1 MTSSA
6 LRPHTARR
14 PARRSPR
21 SAACLAASLAVG
33 LTACQSANERLLAVQ
48 NPDIIAPANV
58 QSTDGALGLANGVI
72 ATFRNITGA
81 QAVIPGSGSTGV
93 ESSWM
98 FGGLLAD
105 EWSTSSTFIQ
115 NDETDQRRIQLFN
128 SSVTEQLRN
137 LYRTRARANDATAA
151 LQKYSPASRAVI
163 GEMYLAR
170 GYAELQLASDFC
182 NGIPISANTAANPP
196 EPGTPRST
204 QEVFGLAAASL
215 DTAIAITGAG
225 TDAQNVLINRAAR
238 VARGRAALA
247 LDDFANAAGY
257 VAAVPTAFAYQ
268 HTFSL
273 TGSTNALW
281 GQGLSSR
288 RYSVG
293 DSVEGNARNIL
304 VRNAIPFA
312 SSRDPRLGTVTIP
325 TSGAV
330 NGQDGLT
337 YARTTTLW
345 AQLTPVDVANGVDA
359 RMIEAEAAL
368 RGGNAAQ
375 WLAIHNALRAAPPKL
390 GEVQPAR
397 LAALADPGSDA
408 ARVSLHFREK
418 AFWTFGRGQRLGD
431 LRRLIRQYGR
441 TQDQVFPVGVHYKG
455 GMYGPD
461 VNLPVTTDERN
472 NPNFTGCTDRNP

>member
-1 MTSSA
+1 MTTPERRA
-6 LRPHTARR
+6 R
-14 PARRSPR
+14 PAAPR
-21 SAACLAASLAVG
+21 PTAALAAALAACLTASCG
-33 LTACQSANERLLAVQ
+33 SAGDRLLQVTI
-48 NPDIIAPANV
+48 PDIIPPTNV
-58 QSTDGALGLANGVI
+58 QSVDGALGLANGVI
-72 ATFRNITGA
+72 ATFRNTTGA
-81 QAVIPGSGSTGV
+81 AATLPGSASTSV

-115 NDETDQRRIQLFN
+115 NDETDQRRVQLFN

-137 LYRTRARANDATAA
+137 LYRTRSRANDAIAA
-151 LQKYSPASRAVI
+151 LRQYAPDSAAAI

-170 GYAELQLASDFC
+170 GFAELQLASDFC
-182 NGIPISANTAANPP
+182 NGIPIAADTRANPP
-196 EPGTPRST
+196 ENGTPKT
-204 QEVFGLAAASL
+204 TAEVFALAAASL
-215 DTAIAITGAG
+215 DSAIGATAGG
-225 TDAQNVLINRAAR
+225 TTASAAAR
-238 VARGRAALA
+238 LRINNAARAARGRAALA
-247 LDDFANAAGY
+247 LGDFANAASFVG
-257 VAAVPTAFAYQ
+257 AVPTSFAYQ

-273 TGSTNALW
+273 TTSNNTLW
-281 GQGLSSR
+281 AQGLSTR

-312 SSRDPRLGTVTIP
+312 SSRDPRLGTLTIP
-325 TSGAV
+325 TSGAI

-337 YARTTTLW
+337 YARTTSLW
-345 AQLTPVDVANGVDA
+345 GQLTPVDVATGVDA
-359 RMIEAEAAL
+359 RMVEAEAAL
-368 RGGNAAQ
+368 RNGDAAR

-390 GEVQPAR
+390 GDVQPAP
-397 LAALADPGSDA
+397 LAALADPGTAD

-455 GMYGPD
+455 GSYGTD
-461 VNLPVTTDERN
+461 VNLPVVTDERN
-472 NPNFTGCTDRNP
+472 NPNFTGCTDRNA